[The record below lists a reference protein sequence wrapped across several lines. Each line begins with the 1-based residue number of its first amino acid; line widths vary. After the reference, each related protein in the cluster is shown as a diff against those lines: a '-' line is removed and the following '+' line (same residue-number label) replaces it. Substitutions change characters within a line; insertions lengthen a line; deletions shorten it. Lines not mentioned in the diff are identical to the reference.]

1 MQKVQ
6 LIGNVGGEPEVRE
19 VGDNQV
25 ANFSIATTESYKNKQ
40 GEKITNTEWHNIVI
54 WGGLAKVVQSY
65 VKKGDKLYL
74 EGKIKTETYEKD
86 GEKKYTTKIICN
98 QMEMLGG
105 KPTGPSNESKA
116 VSEVKKSA
124 EDEDDLPF

>member
-6 LIGNVGGEPEVRE
+6 LIGNVGGEPELRE

-105 KPTGPSNESKA
+105 KPTGPANESKA